1 MQTATLLDFL
11 ADLAQHNDR
20 DWFQAHK
27 PTYDLLRR
35 DFEATVGR
43 WLPELIRLDPTLAG
57 LEARRCIFRIYRDVR
72 FSRNKDP
79 YKTHFSAYFAAGGKA
94 GTGPGYYVQIGPN
107 GQTMLAG
114 GLYQPERDQLARI
127 RQEID
132 YNGSSLRAVLAA
144 PQFRRF
150 FAEGLQGEKLKKV
163 PAGYSPDHP
172 DLDLLKHK
180 SLVAVYAI
188 PDATARTLD
197 FDAVVPAAFR
207 ALQPLCAW
215 LREATEPGE

>member
-1 MQTATLLDFL
+1 MQTAALLDFL
-11 ADLAQHNDR
+11 ADLARHNDR

-35 DFEATVGR
+35 DFEAAVGR
-43 WLPELIRLDPTLAG
+43 WLPELQRLDPTLAG

-94 GTGPGYYVQIGPN
+94 STGPGYYVQIGPN

-114 GLYQPERDQLARI
+114 GLYQPEREQLARI

-132 YNGSSLRAVLAA
+132 YNGGSLRAVLEA
-144 PQFRRF
+144 PAFRQYF
-150 FAEGLQGEKLKKV
+150 PGLEGEKLKKA
-163 PAGYSPDHP
+163 PAGYPPDHP
-172 DLDLLKHK
+172 DLELLKHK

-188 PDATARTLD
+188 PDADARRLD
-197 FDAVVPAAFR
+197 LDAVVPAAFR
-207 ALQPLCAW
+207 ALLPLCAW
-215 LREATEPGE
+215 LREAVEPGE